1 MTRRLSR
8 IDEPRSDGE
17 REWEVFVRESRSE
30 PLRHA
35 GSVTAPTEET
45 AREVAGPLFDHAA
58 EAIWLCPADE
68 VARYAERALGE
79 SA

>member
-1 MTRRLSR
+1 MNRRLSR

-17 REWEVFVRESRSE
+17 REWEVFLRESASE

-45 AREVAGPLFDHAA
+45 AREVAEPLFGHAV
-58 EAIWLCPADE
+58 EALWLCPADE
-68 VARYAERALGE
+68 IGRYAERTLGE
-79 SA
+79 RA